1 MSANHSFW
9 ISDFFDESDADHEN
23 AFHILVGPTS
33 YIKPLDFNPEEL
45 EMFEQQCAKNNNEET
60 LRFSKLKRS
69 LPRPA
74 TYKCTEFHVDR
85 NHFQDI
91 LDFIDEMTG
100 EKRQNIGKRENL
112 CVSEIKRGTSKAG
125 RPAKTS
131 KGYIASNQSA
141 YKTTSLIGRHGAY
154 HELSFSRKEPLEIH
168 GLKQCRGHRMG
179 EGCSCLGKSKC
190 YIVHKKLQEVECLVS
205 KGRERFSS
213 GETLSSRM

>member
-23 AFHILVGPTS
+23 AFHILFGPTS

-60 LRFSKLKRS
+60 RRFSKLKRS

-74 TYKCTEFHVDR
+74 PYKRAEFHAHR

-91 LDFIDEMTG
+91 LDFIDEMTD

-141 YKTTSLIGRHGAY
+141 
-154 HELSFSRKEPLEIH
+154 
-168 GLKQCRGHRMG
+168 
-179 EGCSCLGKSKC
+179 
-190 YIVHKKLQEVECLVS
+190 
-205 KGRERFSS
+205 
-213 GETLSSRM
+213 